1 MYLNYFG
8 LAEKPFSIAPDPAYL
23 FMSERHKAAMAHL
36 SYGLSQGG
44 CFIVLTGEV
53 GTGKTTLCRNLLKD
67 LPDNVDVALI
77 LNANINGDELLQ
89 TISDE
94 LKITYAENASQKRLL
109 DSINRHLLTTFAQNR
124 QTVLIIDEA
133 QLLSRDVLEQIRIL
147 TNLETTKHK
156 LLQIILIGQPELNT
170 LLGRNDLRQLA
181 QRVTARYHLGE
192 LQLTEIEDYVNY
204 RLGVAGCRQPL
215 FSRQALNQLHSL
227 TEGIPRKINVL
238 ADHSL
243 LAAYANNQ
251 SAVESKNVKAAAKEV
266 FFSTTSKPVKDV
278 KKWWLPLA
286 AAIVLVNGVLWWW
299 FVSQQADDGS
309 RLAQTSKQA
318 APVAIENQQQS
329 FSDESDSRSDFKN
342 VPSVKQPQNSDF
354 VADGPLSAD
363 GSLTADGSLSAHGS
377 LFADG
382 SSPAHGS
389 LEADGSLISSE
400 DGQIGSLRP
409 VNESELTT
417 IFRSDDI
424 DPGSVVISEELLD
437 DSPPDLSNLESNGS
451 TNGSTTILNGGQS
464 NAGATR
470 NRDLDS
476 NRVRSRVTAY
486 DINSAFGAVLDSSAD
501 ITGRSLA
508 FRNLA
513 QAWDVSL
520 PLPLLASACGTL
532 SRQGIACLE
541 VNNWQQL
548 ERYNRPSI
556 LVLQQGDQ
564 LHRVIVFALKG
575 NDAEVLV
582 GENVHIV
589 SQSELRARWNNNGIT
604 FWQPGDI
611 GQSFL
616 QVADIRDRMPDVR
629 RRLNRTL
636 NAVGLETLANENTRV
651 FDRDMSKKV
660 FALQSL
666 FGISADSVIGPET
679 YLLMNELLNPSS
691 TPVLK
696 PRAKRV

>member
-1 MYLNYFG
+1 MYLEYFS

-23 FMSERHKAAMAHL
+23 FMSERHQAAMAHL

-77 LNANINGDELLQ
+77 LNANISEDELLQ
-89 TISDE
+89 TINDE
-94 LKITYAENASQKRLL
+94 LKIDYSQSATQKQLL
-109 DSINRHLLTTFAQNR
+109 DSINQHLLSTFAQNR

-147 TNLETTKHK
+147 TNLETTKNK

-192 LQLTEIEDYVNY
+192 LRSTEIEDYVNY

-243 LAAYANNQ
+243 LSAYANNQ
-251 SAVESKNVKAAAKEV
+251 SSVESKNVKAAAKEV
-266 FFSTTSKPVKDV
+266 FFHTNKQPVTKATR
-278 KKWWLPLA
+278 KWWMPVT
-286 AAIVLVNGVLWWW
+286 AAILIGNGLLWWW
-299 FVSQQADDGS
+299 FLSNQAHEAE
-309 RLAQTSKQA
+309 RLAQASELPAAVANGQESEESSNLDSQLDAAVIDEPAEAVEDIDVDGAPQGQA
-318 APVAIENQQQS
+318 V
-329 FSDESDSRSDFKN
+329 
-342 VPSVKQPQNSDF
+342 
-354 VADGPLSAD
+354 
-363 GSLTADGSLSAHGS
+363 SLQVVD
-377 LFADG
+377 D
-382 SSPAHGS
+382 
-389 LEADGSLISSE
+389 
-400 DGQIGSLRP
+400 
-409 VNESELTT
+409 SELTT
-417 IFRSDDI
+417 VFRADGVV
-424 DPGSVVISEELLD
+424 PGEVVISDELLD
-437 DSPPDLSNLESNGS
+437 DTPPDLSALGDSLSTPIAPVADRQLANLNQ
-451 TNGSTTILNGGQS
+451 NQS
-464 NAGATR
+464 ASDSVSDSASARFTR
-470 NRDLDS
+470 S
-476 NRVRSRVTAY
+476 SVPAY
-486 DINSAFGAVLDSSAD
+486 DINSAFGKVLDGSAD

-520 PLPLLASACGTL
+520 PLPLIASACETL
-532 SRQGIACLE
+532 LKEGVACLS

-556 LVLQQGDQ
+556 LVLQQGGQ
-564 LHRVIVFALKG
+564 LHRVIVFSLVDG
-575 NDAEVLV
+575 DAQVLV
-582 GENVHIV
+582 GENVHTL

-604 FWQPGDI
+604 FWQPGET
-611 GQSFL
+611 GQQFL
-616 QVADIRDRMPDVR
+616 KLSDVR
-629 RRLNRTL
+629 DDIPKIRQRLNRTL
-636 NAVGLETLANENTRV
+636 RAVGLDELTSENDRV
-651 FDRDMSKKV
+651 FDRDMSTKV

-666 FGISADSVIGPET
+666 FGISADSAIGPET
-679 YLLMNELLNPSS
+679 YLLMNELLSAET

-696 PRAKRV
+696 PRAKGA